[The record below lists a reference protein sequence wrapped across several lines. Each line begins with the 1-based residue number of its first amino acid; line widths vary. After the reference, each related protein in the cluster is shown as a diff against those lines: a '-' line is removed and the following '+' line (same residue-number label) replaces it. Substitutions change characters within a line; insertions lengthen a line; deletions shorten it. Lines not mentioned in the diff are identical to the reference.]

1 MRHSAFVL
9 LASFAGAAC
18 GSSQGASTP
27 VPSVDAGAI
36 DAAPPPCR
44 EEWSI
49 SEGGTSFQPTGT
61 TFAVLAGGRTLFGG
75 ATNPRIVD
83 GCGVDVGPA
92 GQDIAS
98 MYYVDEAG
106 ALRAA
111 FIGNSFAA
119 SWNGVALPLPRSEG
133 AIVEFL
139 ADGTLFGA
147 RPLAYLD
154 HWWLSYPW
162 GGRLEAAARTSSA
175 GSTPRFRLVEPD
187 GTTRWEIDTPL
198 IPQSDVVRTTVTA
211 IGPGF
216 AVAPFFAP
224 DRGSTSNTRFRFDAV
239 SRDGRSLWQYIDT
252 NWGTGSVVDV
262 GAGGDVSLLD
272 WALPGRG
279 RTLVRLDSN
288 GSERWRVAIATDDF
302 AESGKFTVSTAPS
315 GRTLVAATAYRGG
328 TLCGKRV
335 SGPGGVETSADG
347 SKLEGV
353 VIGVNANGTCAFVRV
368 YDGALH
374 RSSLVGARFVTDDDV
389 RILWDDADAPFE
401 VSPFAATGNLER
413 VRWDT
418 LVARFGVNAP

>member
-1 MRHSAFVL
+1 MRRLALVL

-18 GSSQGASTP
+18 GASQGASTP
-27 VPSVDAGAI
+27 APSVDAGAT
-36 DAAPPPCR
+36 DAGPPPCR

-119 SWNGVALPLPRSEG
+119 SWNGVALPLPRSDG
-133 AIVEFL
+133 AMVEYG
-139 ADGTLFGA
+139 AGGATA
-147 RPLAYLD
+147 RPFAFDDTLETA
-154 HWWLSYPW
+154 YPW
-162 GGRLEAAARTSSA
+162 RGRLEVSA
-175 GSTPRFRLVEPD
+175 TVDATGATPRFRFVDNANATAWTVSTETIPGSAAR
-187 GTTRWEIDTPL
+187 GTIYL
-198 IPQSDVVRTTVTA
+198 SA
-211 IGPGF
+211 NASF
-216 AVAPFFAP
+216 AVAAFAAP
-224 DRGSTSNTRFRFDAV
+224 EVPRQATSRFRFDAV

-252 NWGTGSVVDV
+252 SWGTGSVVDV

-368 YDGALH
+368 YDGARH